1 LKIENL
7 ITEKNG
13 DRSRVAATVTW
24 EDCDRPKQEVYFET
38 DEAFSHDLSL
48 NPHAFLVGGILPAMR
63 HGEERILVDG
73 EICPELRNG
82 LITVMSWMKTWYY
95 SPDKKLVRIEA
106 KKQSSIPSPCAPAR
120 AGLFFSGGIDS
131 LGTLRNNRL
140 HYPLDHPLSIKD
152 GILIYGQNWESDDRP
167 ATFKHAVQELSG
179 VTRDARITLIP
190 VYTNVRHLDGESEFF
205 QYQFHGAVLAAVAH
219 ALANRFNAMLI
230 SSSSH
235 IPNLF
240 LRKKKHFSPWGSH
253 PLIDPCYSSSDMKI
267 RHEDLAMS
275 RLDKVRLISQWDAGL
290 QNIKVCPP
298 NYPGDN
304 CGVCEKCIRTELGL
318 LVLGVLD
325 KTRAFPLDDLNADLI
340 SQFSID
346 EDKMQFYLEL
356 LQPLADVG
364 RYDLVRAIE
373 HMRKN
378 LRKRES
384 GLMKKV
390 RQYKSDMK
398 SGIKQ
403 LDSKYLNGHLIRL
416 KRSLSDSTR
425 EL

>member
-1 LKIENL
+1 MKIENL
-7 ITEKNG
+7 RTEKNG

-38 DEAFSHDLSL
+38 DEAFSDGLSL

-63 HGEERILVDG
+63 HGEERIFVDG
-73 EICPELRNG
+73 EICPELRGG

-95 SPDKKLVRIEA
+95 SPDRKLVTIDSKTRSGKPMRNQE
-106 KKQSSIPSPCAPAR
+106 R
-120 AGLFFSGGIDS
+120 AGWFFSGGIDS

-140 HYPLDHPLSIKD
+140 NYPLDHPLSIKD

-167 ATFKHAVQELSG
+167 ATFERAVEELSA
-179 VTRDARITLIP
+179 VTQDAGITLIP
-190 VYTNVRHLDGESEFF
+190 LYTNVRCLDEESEFF

-219 ALANRFNAMLI
+219 ALAARLGVMVI

-235 IPNLF
+235 IPNLS
-240 LRKKKHFSPWGSH
+240 LRKRKHFSPWGSH

-304 CGVCEKCIRTELGL
+304 CGVCEKCIRTELAL

-325 KTRAFPLDDLNADLI
+325 KTRAFPLDDLNEELV
-340 SQFSID
+340 SRFRLK
-346 EDKMQFYLEL
+346 EDTVQFYLEL
-356 LQPLADVG
+356 LQPLTNIG

-373 HMRKN
+373 HIRKN
-378 LRKRES
+378 SQKRES
-384 GLMKKV
+384 GLKKKIK
-390 RQYKSDMK
+390 QYELDMK
-398 SGIKQ
+398 ARIKQ
-403 LDSKYLNGHLIRL
+403 LDSKYFNGHLIRI
-416 KRSLSDSTR
+416 KRSLSNSKG
-425 EL
+425 E